1 MVSPGRDAE
10 LPVDPV
16 ARLRT
21 AGLRPTRQRRL
32 LAKLLF
38 QRGDRHITAEL
49 LHQEAKASGCHVSLA
64 TVYNTL
70 HQFTAAGLLSQ
81 VVVDAGRNY
90 FDTNTGAHQHFY
102 DEDEGQL
109 TDIAEKMSK
118 RHYDAG
124 ETIIRKGDLGKEF
137 FLVSDGEVEVIRADQ
152 EVALLGPGDFF
163 GEVALISGEP
173 RNATVVARN
182 AVDTYVLGKTDFEAA
197 LATSQSFRDQLYG
210 IYFMRQ

>member
-1 MVSPGRDAE
+1 M
-10 LPVDPV
+10 
-16 ARLRT
+16 
-21 AGLRPTRQRRL
+21 
-32 LAKLLF
+32 LF
-38 QRGDRHITAEL
+38 R
-49 LHQEAKASGCHVSLA
+49 S
-64 TVYNTL
+64 
-70 HQFTAAGLLSQ
+70 
-81 VVVDAGRNY
+81 
-90 FDTNTGAHQHFY
+90 
-102 DEDEGQL
+102 
-109 TDIAEKMSK
+109 KMSK

-124 ETIIRKGDLGKEF
+124 ETIIRKGDLGTEF

-152 EVALLGPGDFF
+152 EVARLGPGNFF